1 MLLLMI
7 DDRCSPNLVWVD
19 GICCRSDGHW
29 RRRHDLSCVSWSGG
43 LLDGL
48 AFLLDRFGSLTGA
61 GATAKLVDGLGS
73 NSLSAIGSGSDA
85 VGTSSTGG
93 FGTTVAGCCDNGANA
108 GNGRRGVGSCCT
120 ESVRG
125 GNGGGCSVLGG
136 VCCMGGDLLCHKV
149 TCCCGRGDC

>member
-1 MLLLMI
+1 MCVVEIRIALQ
-7 DDRCSPNLVWVD
+7 SPIVVEIRVQESKGLVDV
-19 GICCRSDGHW
+19 
-29 RRRHDLSCVSWSGG
+29 
-43 LLDGL
+43 L

-73 NSLSAIGSGSDA
+73 NSLSAISSGSDA

-125 GNGGGCSVLGG
+125 GNGGG
-136 VCCMGGDLLCHKV
+136 VCCMGGDLLCHKL

>member
-1 MLLLMI
+1 MALPFFLIGL
-7 DDRCSPNLVWVD
+7 
-19 GICCRSDGHW
+19 
-29 RRRHDLSCVSWSGG
+29 GG
-43 LLDGL
+43 
-48 AFLLDRFGSLTGA
+48 LTGA